1 MHPPTLPSN
10 EEWAPRSL
18 KAMHFH
24 VPYRAS
30 NFHQGRHAGQGSFGF
45 TQRIFAIF
53 HPGEL
58 NDGLFTM
65 TDQLIGN
72 GHRWGQR
79 IAVDIPVQVAAHA
92 TPAIRGHLKNLS
104 LSGALMEA
112 DHELRLHAYIE
123 ISIMLPETGR
133 RATRVMA
140 RVTRKSKDAVGVEW
154 CEFAPNTV
162 KDLLRSPSIQLP
174 L

>member
-1 MHPPTLPSN
+1 MILPRN
-10 EEWAPRSL
+10 QLFLP
-18 KAMHFH
+18 
-24 VPYRAS
+24 
-30 NFHQGRHAGQGSFGF
+30 
-45 TQRIFAIF
+45 IF
-53 HPGEL
+53 HRGEP
-58 NDGLFTM
+58 NYGLFTM
-65 TDQLIGN
+65 TDQLNGN

-92 TPAIRGHLKNLS
+92 SPAIRGHLKNLS

-123 ISIMLPETGR
+123 ISIVLPETGR
-133 RATRVMA
+133 SVTRVMA

-154 CEFAPNTV
+154 CDFAPNTV